1 CSITVWNPVALVKE
15 LPTAQTLPDD
25 TARTAR
31 NWLNVPA
38 GLGLGT
44 ADHCEPFQ
52 CRARVCCPALSAKL
66 PTAQASLAE
75 TARTSSST
83 LPSAPGLGLGTT
95 VQDEPSQC
103 SVRVWS
109 PPLAASKPAAQ
120 TSHGEIS
127 VTPVK
132 VLSTV
137 LAATGDAPVRLT
149 HVAA

>member
-1 CSITVWNPVALVKE
+1 
-15 LPTAQTLPDD
+15 
-25 TARTAR
+25 
-31 NWLNVPA
+31 
-38 GLGLGT
+38 
-44 ADHCEPFQ
+44 
-52 CRARVCCPALSAKL
+52 CCPALSAKL

-149 HVAA
+149 HVAAEAAAGPSPASPPASTSGAASPAASRPARDRRYRIVDPFLWSGQGCRQQQWMAIACW